1 MEYLLGFRIA
11 SYMVFFFTELAYI
24 MTIVRIFLLFSGQE
38 KNIKEK
44 KIYTDVIFFISVFV
58 YSLFVYNV

>member
-11 SYMVFFFTELAYI
+11 SYMFFFTELAYI
-24 MTIVRIFLLFSGQE
+24 MTIVRIFLLLSGRE

-44 KIYTDVIFFISVFV
+44 KIYTYLIFFIFV
-58 YSLFVYNV
+58 LVYNLFVYNV